1 MVREKKLSSQ
11 KGSNFVHNYNYV
23 LIKAI
28 WPGVEYAN
36 RGLVKRLDEFNSIKL
51 SADAITQKNKWPGL
65 RRNDLPTRRTIE
77 LIQVDDGRAGVAVD
91 GSDSKA
97 VFKTFKNTS
106 VICNTEGQIFLTTTW
121 TPYQQLKI

>member
-36 RGLVKRLDEFNSIKL
+36 RGLVKRLDESNSIKL
-51 SADAITQKNKWPGL
+51 SVDAFPLMTQKTEWPGL

-77 LIQVDDGRAGVAVD
+77 LFKVNDGRAGVAVD
-91 GSDSKA
+91 GSGSKV
-97 VFKTFKNTS
+97 VFKTIKNTS
-106 VICNTEGQIFLTTTW
+106 IIFYI
-121 TPYQQLKI
+121 P